1 MSIKIISGISVSVAQ
16 TCVATVF
23 VCQVYSFYVF
33 LDVGFFALSIDV
45 YISVSVSVYVYVYVS
60 LSVSIHFDFY
70 TT

>member
-1 MSIKIISGISVSVAQ
+1 MSIKIISGISISVAQ

-33 LDVGFFALSIDV
+33 LDVGLSIDV
-45 YISVSVSVYVYVYVS
+45 NVSVSVSVYVYVYVS